1 MLDTHRNVRDKLH
14 SALKDFKDINL
25 ESETARDTLIDR
37 IINVVRNEPTDMK
50 YWKLSTD
57 DQKQNLVDGWNHY
70 VEKLVAKGI
79 QPD

>member
-1 MLDTHRNVRDKLH
+1 MHDTHRNVRDKLH

-37 IINVVRNEPTDMK
+37 IITVVRNEPTDMK

-57 DQKQNLVDGWNHY
+57 KYEKPDGWDHY
-70 VEKLVAKGI
+70 VKKMVAKGI

>member
-14 SALKDFKDINL
+14 SALIDFKDINL

-50 YWKLSTD
+50 YWKLSTERND
-57 DQKQNLVDGWNHY
+57 ETDGWKHY
-70 VEKLVAKGI
+70 VKKMVAKGI

>member
-37 IINVVRNEPTDMK
+37 IIYVVRNEPTEMK
-50 YWKLSTD
+50 YWKLSTERND
-57 DQKQNLVDGWNHY
+57 RSDGWDHY
-70 VEKLVAKGI
+70 VKKMVAKGI

>member
-14 SALKDFKDINL
+14 SALKDFRDINL

-37 IINVVRNEPTDMK
+37 IINVVRNEPTEMK

-57 DQKQNLVDGWNHY
+57 EDQKPDGWNHY

>member
-50 YWKLSTD
+50 YWKLSTERD
-57 DQKQNLVDGWNHY
+57 KNPDGWDHY
-70 VEKLVAKGI
+70 VKKLVAKGI

>member
-14 SALKDFKDINL
+14 NALKDFKDINL

-37 IINVVRNEPTDMK
+37 IIYVVRNEPTEMK
-50 YWKLSTD
+50 YWKLSTERND
-57 DQKQNLVDGWNHY
+57 RSDGWDHY
-70 VEKLVAKGI
+70 VKKMVAKGI

>member
-37 IINVVRNEPTDMK
+37 IITVVRNEPTDMK
-50 YWKLSTD
+50 YWQLSTD
-57 DQKQNLVDGWNHY
+57 RKSVGWTFS
-70 VEKLVAKGI
+70 KMVARNI

>member
-1 MLDTHRNVRDKLH
+1 M
-14 SALKDFKDINL
+14 

-37 IINVVRNEPTDMK
+37 IINVVRNEPTEMK
-50 YWKLSTD
+50 YWKLSTERD
-57 DQKQNLVDGWNHY
+57 KKPDGWNHY

>member
-14 SALKDFKDINL
+14 SALKDFRDINL

-37 IINVVRNEPTDMK
+37 IINVVRNEPTEMK

-57 DQKQNLVDGWNHY
+57 EDQKPDGWNHY
-70 VEKLVAKGI
+70 VKKMVAKGI